1 MKVLLTGS
9 KGQLG
14 SCFQD
19 RLPAGW
25 DVWATDSDTLDITD
39 LDKVKQAVAQYQPD
53 VIVNAAAYTAVDKAE
68 TEPELA
74 GLINATGPKN
84 LALAAKEA
92 GARLVHVSTD
102 YVFDGKATTPYVET
116 DATNPLGVYGQTKLD
131 GELAVAEVLPEAI
144 IIRTAWVFSEYGNN
158 FVKTML
164 RLAKDRDTLG
174 IVADQRGCPTY
185 AGDIAQAI
193 IDLLQKEAEG
203 GVYHFCGDKEVAWNE
218 FAEAIFVSALK
229 SGVLA
234 AKPQI
239 NGITTEQY
247 PTPAKRP
254 KYSVMNCRKINSQGV
269 TLSMWHERI
278 DDVIAKIINNSST
291 I

>member
-39 LDKVKQAVAQYQPD
+39 LDKVKQAVAQYQPN

-74 GLINATGPKN
+74 ALINATGPKN

-102 YVFDGKATTPYVET
+102 YVFDGEATTPYVET

-131 GELAVAEVLPEAI
+131 GELAVAGVLPEAI

-203 GVYHFCGDKEVAWNE
+203 GIYHFCGDKEVAWNE
-218 FAEAIFVSALK
+218 FAEVIFVSALK